1 MRSTIGSLPQLGLT
15 PTTYLPRALSCA
27 IRTKE
32 VHLQLGS
39 LGQFE
44 VEVTTCIHTVE
55 AVSTVVAKTS
65 PIIIT
70 EIDWSPYN
78 MDGTPH
84 KDEQGNE
91 VYPNFGT
98 WATSYTSSFG
108 QEYKYVHD
116 QLGNLSMTLSGTAT
130 YLDIDQYLKNRR
142 VTPAFNGMEEA
153 CGKACFDWYKDWYEQ
168 QYGSGTNGI
177 ETIANDA
184 DVIQTT
190 YYNMQGMQA
199 DKPQRGVYILKQL
212 LNNGKVTSRKVCYTK

>member
-1 MRSTIGSLPQLGLT
+1 MNVR
-15 PTTYLPRALSCA
+15 
-27 IRTKE
+27 KE
-32 VHLQLGS
+32 YVMKKFLES
-39 LGQFE
+39 
-44 VEVTTCIHTVE
+44 VP
-55 AVSTVVAKTS
+55 VAKTS

-130 YLDIDQYLKNRR
+130 YLDIDQYLRNRR

-184 DVIQTT
+184 DVIQIT
-190 YYNMQGMQA
+190 YYNMQGMQV